1 MYSLWLISS
10 VTLVQFQWPTV
21 STLVSRRVLSCGMAW
36 NSLCSGMLKS
46 LFGKETWEWLANLL
60 SFDWSLI

>member
-21 STLVSRRVLSCGMAW
+21 STLVSRGVLSCGMGW
-36 NSLCSGMLKS
+36 NSLCSGMLKTLKVS
-46 LFGKETWEWLANLL
+46 VWQEKRRGNG
-60 SFDWSLI
+60 